1 MSFMASN
8 KINEIVE
15 KRKHSIAED
24 IKYKI
29 SLNSHVFRDNRSYL
43 SKAIKDNS
51 GISIISEIKPASPT
65 LGDIRK
71 NIDIKELAKEMERAG
86 VVGLSILTEPN
97 YFNGSYENLKLAVES
112 TKLPCI
118 MKDFV
123 VDSVQCFIAYQLGA
137 TNILIINSIVDQ
149 RLEDMVSTAIE
160 YRLEPLIEIHDV
172 EEIEDI
178 KNLVD
183 IGLAPMIIGV
193 NNRNLKTLEIDLN
206 TSNVIIPKL
215 KKEFGNEIVVI
226 SESGIQNYED
236 IQYLQPTG
244 ADGYLIGSSIMKSDS
259 IHDKILSLRGVK

>member
-1 MSFMASN
+1 MTSN

-24 IKYKI
+24 IKYKM
-29 SLNSHVFRDNRSYL
+29 SLSSHIFRDNRKNL
-43 SKAIKDNS
+43 SKAIRDNS

-71 NIDIKELAKEMERAG
+71 LINIKELAKEMESAG
-86 VVGLSILTEPN
+86 AVGLSILTEPN
-97 YFNGSYENLKLAVES
+97 YFNGSYENLKLAVKS

-149 RLEDMVSTAIE
+149 KLENLVSIALE
-160 YRLEPLIEIHDV
+160 CGLEPLIEIHEV
-172 EEIEDI
+172 EEIKDI

-183 IGLAPMIIGV
+183 IGLDPTIIGV
-193 NNRNLKTLEIDLN
+193 NNRNLKTLDIDLN
-206 TSNVIIPKL
+206 TSNLIIPQL
-215 KKEFGNEIVVI
+215 KQEFGNKFLVI

-236 IQYLQPTG
+236 IQYLQQSG
-244 ADGYLIGSSIMKSDS
+244 ADGYLIGSSIMKSDN
-259 IHDKILSLRGVK
+259 IYDKIISLRGGK